1 LGDCAKAMS
10 ISAPICITVLA
21 HNEAARIA
29 VCLNSLPLSDAG
41 VAIHVVVNG
50 SSDATAN
57 IARAIAAKTSNLSV
71 HEYAEGG
78 KARSW
83 NRFLFDELSDFHGT
97 HVFVDGDAEVVPGS
111 VAAMAA
117 MLHDIPA
124 ANAIS
129 AMPNNGRKMHYYREA
144 MRRRHGLFGD
154 LYALRGSFLARMK
167 GKGIRLPDDLVGD
180 DGLIGAL
187 AKTDLGDE
195 RDWRDSRVV
204 TCEAAG
210 FLCEPVSLLNPV
222 SWRMQYRRMISYST
236 RHFQNRLVSN
246 IMRSTGPSGLPR
258 QMASL
263 YADNLPVLMPRA
275 EFPAYWFDR
284 IALRRMREHI

>member
-1 LGDCAKAMS
+1 MS

-29 VCLNSLPLSDAG
+29 VCLNSLPLGDAG

-50 SSDATAN
+50 STDATA
-57 IARAIAAKTSNLSV
+57 AIAHHLAAGTNNVTV

-83 NRFLFDELSDFHGT
+83 NRFLFDDLAAFHQT
-97 HVFVDGDAEVVPGS
+97 HIFVDGDAEVVPGS
-111 VAAMAA
+111 ISAMAA

-129 AMPNNGRKMHYYREA
+129 AMPNNGRKMDYYQET

-154 LYALRGSFLARMK
+154 LYALRGSFLERVKAK
-167 GKGIRLPDDLVGD
+167 AIRLPDDLVGD

-210 FLCEPVSLLNPV
+210 FLCEPVSLLNPA
-222 SWRMQYRRMISYST
+222 SWRMQYCRMINYSI
-236 RHFQNRLVSN
+236 RHFQNRIVSG
-246 IMRSTGPSGLPR
+246 IMRSTGPTGLPSL
-258 QMASL
+258 MASL
-263 YADNLPVLMPRA
+263 YADSLSGFTPRS
-275 EFPAYWFDR
+275 EFPAFWFDR
-284 IALRRMREHI
+284 LALRRMAGQA